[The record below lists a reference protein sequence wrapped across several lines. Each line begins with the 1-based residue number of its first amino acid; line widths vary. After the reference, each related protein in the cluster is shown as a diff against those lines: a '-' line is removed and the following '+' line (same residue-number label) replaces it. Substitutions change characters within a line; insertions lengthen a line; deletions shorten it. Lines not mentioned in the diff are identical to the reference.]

1 MEGRRKEAKLIVKD
15 GENAVFEKVVEEIR
29 NMLKNENDSISTA
42 ENFFYTDT
50 YYDDEE
56 STLLK
61 QGGSLKVRDGVFPGP
76 YTSRSQM
83 LVMRTRTTNPKK
95 LEYTEWD
102 EVEEP
107 FYKTGRENFA
117 DKFSAIRGLFPDF
130 DFDKIL
136 EAPVLQCKTSRIQYQ
151 IIKNGEPLTL
161 MLDHVEYVVEGL
173 TASDELI
180 KIRTKSLEKAEIMK
194 VYEALMQKFSQYE
207 LIEDSRY
214 ERALEK
220 LYA

>member
-107 FYKTGRENFA
+107 FTKQEE
-117 DKFSAIRGLFPDF
+117 
-130 DFDKIL
+130 KIL
-136 EAPVLQCKTSRIQYQ
+136 Q
-151 IIKNGEPLTL
+151 INFQRLEDFFQILI
-161 MLDHVEYVVEGL
+161 
-173 TASDELI
+173 LI
-180 KIRTKSLEKAEIMK
+180 KS
-194 VYEALMQKFSQYE
+194 
-207 LIEDSRY
+207 
-214 ERALEK
+214 
-220 LYA
+220 